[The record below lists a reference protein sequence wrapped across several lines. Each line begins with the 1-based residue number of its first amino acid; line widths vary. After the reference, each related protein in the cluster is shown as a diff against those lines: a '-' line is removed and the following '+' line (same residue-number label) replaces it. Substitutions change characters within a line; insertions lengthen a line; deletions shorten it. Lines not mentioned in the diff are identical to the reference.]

1 MAEDWWHWVPRLGTQ
16 VLDLSQSPFHAA
28 QLHLRHPLPS
38 AQDLMGR
45 EQTAAEQEVN
55 AGKEESLEEAR
66 DAEGV
71 ENKVEEGA
79 P

>member
-1 MAEDWWHWVPRLGTQ
+1 
-16 VLDLSQSPFHAA
+16 
-28 QLHLRHPLPS
+28 
-38 AQDLMGR
+38 MGR
-45 EQTAAEQEVN
+45 EQTAAEREVN
-55 AGKEESLEEAR
+55 AGKEGSLEEAR

>member
-1 MAEDWWHWVPRLGTQ
+1 
-16 VLDLSQSPFHAA
+16 
-28 QLHLRHPLPS
+28 
-38 AQDLMGR
+38 MGR
-45 EQTAAEQEVN
+45 EQTAAEREVN
-55 AGKEESLEEAR
+55 SGKEESLEEAR